1 MFQSFQEVF
10 PCMVFGSKGNPT
22 HYSKVGFTEEYNYV
36 PFKEKPKRRSS
47 F

>member
-1 MFQSFQEVF
+1 
-10 PCMVFGSKGNPT
+10 MVIVSNPT

-36 PFKEKPKRRSS
+36 PFKEKPKIRSY